1 LVVKAAREAKCG
13 LASSSS
19 QFHVAAARRKSAR
32 DARMSLGW
40 LTESSLM
47 PKRAKEIEQVGKATM
62 VDLRAQLYRSEES
75 LKHTESGASAAAAL
89 AVERR
94 KVERRRD
101 VLSAGRNTG
110 VSERSASDAKAERDS
125 AALSQEAMAR
135 KVIAYDAMA
144 RGECEEGKESL
155 IDFELKQL
163 RGDPT
168 EPGESPTLVSADMAR
183 EAERARWEEAALA
196 GGGDGG
202 GGGGGGGGG
211 RSASEKRLHHELSE
225 ETAQGRSSAVDQKL
239 KRQRAL
245 EARHALKPY

>member
-1 LVVKAAREAKCG
+1 
-13 LASSSS
+13 
-19 QFHVAAARRKSAR
+19 VAAAAVN
-32 DARMSLGW
+32 MSLGW

-89 AVERR
+89 GAERR

-101 VLSAGRNTG
+101 VLGAGRNTG
-110 VSERSASDAKAERDS
+110 VSERTASDAKAERDS

-135 KVIAYDAMA
+135 KVRAYDAMA

-163 RGDPT
+163 RGDET
-168 EPGESPTLVSADMAR
+168 EPGEPPTLVSADMSR
-183 EAERARWEEAALA
+183 EAE
-196 GGGDGG
+196 
-202 GGGGGGGGG
+202 
-211 RSASEKRLHHELSE
+211 
-225 ETAQGRSSAVDQKL
+225 
-239 KRQRAL
+239 
-245 EARHALKPY
+245 